1 MFAWGRKTGKKRK
14 LSTEIT
20 VLTILTSVCTMLL
33 LGAAMFAAVF
43 FIFFQNTRDDMEYIL
58 QNTSQQFDDHMQFI
72 GDGAVTIR
80 HNVWLEDFF
89 WGSSY
94 SREAAEEQLSYSMEL
109 FSDRNIVRQQEPFVK
124 SIYLY
129 NNINEGIYEH
139 YYPMT
144 VQNAGQKQE
153 YSYQLQQAFKQT
165 GKQYTCYQGDHVMY
179 LCFRLYD
186 EEMRMMGTCIAE
198 ISESAVGLLM
208 EDIQSY
214 RSSAWAVIAEN
225 GDVMTSFGNPDAIE
239 ILKEESE
246 GDIRESLAGGSRL
259 MHMAQKCS
267 FGVHMIAAAGLDNIY
282 VLLKPTMLI
291 FLVVFLVVLMAA
303 TMISFGVSYRFTKPI
318 TKIIEGIRAFGQ
330 EDFDVRMEDHP
341 IQEFHDI
348 GVVFNEMADRIE
360 YLIRQVYEKQLLATQ
375 SQVKFL
381 QAQINPHFQF
391 NILAMLAIRAK
402 MAGNEELYQYL
413 QAFSKLMQGKIFRG
427 KEMKIR
433 VCEEMEL
440 VDFYLLLQNGRYHDK
455 ISYEIRY
462 GSECVREDLI
472 PRLLIEPLVENAV
485 SHGLEPKNGDGKI
498 TVDIFEKE
506 DRLHIIVEDD
516 GVGFEPQTA
525 DTDRGRRYRAD
536 DDHTKTGLE
545 NMERLLQI
553 IYGDNYQLQITGVK
567 GQGTRVEISLPVE
580 RTEKYVE
587 SNSGR

>member
-1 MFAWGRKTGKKRK
+1 
-14 LSTEIT
+14 
-20 VLTILTSVCTMLL
+20 
-33 LGAAMFAAVF
+33 
-43 FIFFQNTRDDMEYIL
+43 
-58 QNTSQQFDDHMQFI
+58 
-72 GDGAVTIR
+72 
-80 HNVWLEDFF
+80 
-89 WGSSY
+89 
-94 SREAAEEQLSYSMEL
+94 
-109 FSDRNIVRQQEPFVK
+109 
-124 SIYLY
+124 
-129 NNINEGIYEH
+129 
-139 YYPMT
+139 
-144 VQNAGQKQE
+144 
-153 YSYQLQQAFKQT
+153 
-165 GKQYTCYQGDHVMY
+165 
-179 LCFRLYD
+179 
-186 EEMRMMGTCIAE
+186 
-198 ISESAVGLLM
+198 
-208 EDIQSY
+208 
-214 RSSAWAVIAEN
+214 
-225 GDVMTSFGNPDAIE
+225 
-239 ILKEESE
+239 
-246 GDIRESLAGGSRL
+246 
-259 MHMAQKCS
+259 
-267 FGVHMIAAAGLDNIY
+267 MIAAAGLDNIY

-580 RTEKYVE
+580 RTEEYVE